1 MRMKIKR
8 RGSCFD
14 DILKNR
20 LRYSLTLGT
29 RDHSREALFV
39 LKDFLLASCGNLQ
52 LREDSVKLMNN
63 MIFMQTRIKNKLE
76 TKFPK
81 IEVLL
86 TFWDK
91 MVGIIQKQAF
101 NLKDD
106 ETLKMIGLII
116 QVPMDVK
123 KAVLKTYLIKCVQM
137 YAIAFM

>member
-1 MRMKIKR
+1 
-8 RGSCFD
+8 
-14 DILKNR
+14 
-20 LRYSLTLGT
+20 
-29 RDHSREALFV
+29 
-39 LKDFLLASCGNLQ
+39 
-52 LREDSVKLMNN
+52 MNN

-76 TKFPK
+76 TKFSK

-116 QVPMDVK
+116 
-123 KAVLKTYLIKCVQM
+123 
-137 YAIAFM
+137 